1 MASPA
6 WFFSTL
12 AQASAAI
19 IALTIAFTITSYS
32 TRREYIQDRS
42 DRFREKL
49 IRYQE
54 QYQGIMDNMARTI
67 KDEVDIDYDSV
78 RFDLVNDD
86 PESWA
91 DNQDNPDAALFWAY
105 LSGVGGLLADVDPAL
120 GPSIE
125 DEELGA
131 INNAARNL
139 APLIDTGTDSSE
151 EIYKAVT
158 GSDDVPDDYYTV
170 DFLEEGRKVE
180 AWLARNLTERY
191 ENQSGVC
198 PGEMPT
204 SGKNF
209 YSWGKL
215 LEQFRLDTKIL
226 TGRTPATELTDFMNP
241 EFAGRVVIT
250 VFQLAIVGVFLPTLF
265 LISSPAATVP
275 SCIADLYTWLPAWLR
290 NWSIYILQGGLLFLS
305 AMYTRRLFS
314 LMTKQLN
321 YRPASTMAQL
331 LGVEGE
337 GNGEDEDVGPEE
349 DQETS

>member
-54 QYQGIMDNMARTI
+54 KYQGIMDNMARTI
-67 KDEVDIDYDSV
+67 KDEVNIDYDSV

-91 DNQDNPDAALFWAY
+91 ANQNNPDAALFWAY
-105 LSGVGGLLADVDPAL
+105 LSGVGEILANVDPAL
-120 GPSIE
+120 GPNIE

-131 INNAARNL
+131 INDAARNL
-139 APLIDTGTDSSE
+139 VPQIDTGTNSSK

-158 GSDDVPDDYYTV
+158 GSDDVPDDYYTE

-191 ENQSGVC
+191 ENQAVIR

-209 YSWGKL
+209 YSWVKL
-215 LEQFRLDTKIL
+215 LDEFRLDTKIL
-226 TGRTPATELTDFMNP
+226 TGRTPATDLTDFMSP
-241 EFAGRVVIT
+241 KFAGRVLIT

-265 LISSPAATVP
+265 LVSSPAATVP
-275 SCIADLYTWLPAWLR
+275 SYIADFYTWLPAWPR
-290 NWSIYILQGGLLFLS
+290 DWSIYILQGGLLFLS

-331 LGVEGE
+331 LGVEGKGDE
-337 GNGEDEDVGPEE
+337 EDGDVGLKE
-349 DQETS
+349 D